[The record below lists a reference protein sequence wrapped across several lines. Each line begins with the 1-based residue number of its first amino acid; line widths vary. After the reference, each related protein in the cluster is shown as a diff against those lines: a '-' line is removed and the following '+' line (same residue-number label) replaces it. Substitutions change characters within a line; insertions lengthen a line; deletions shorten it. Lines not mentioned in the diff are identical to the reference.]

1 MPYAFRIKPG
11 SKVDLSDLDPGYH
24 DGMEKQAAE
33 LKTCELGKHLSE
45 LQELMYA
52 SGKNSL
58 LIVLQG
64 MDTSGKD
71 GSIRNLLH
79 YVNALSCRV
88 TPFKVPTE
96 VEAGHDFL
104 WRVHNETPR
113 LGWTSIFNRSH
124 YEDVI
129 VVRVHELVP
138 KKVWKSRYDHIN
150 SFENLLHDANTI
162 VLKFFLHISKE
173 EQAERLMAREED
185 PEKAF
190 KLAVGDW
197 KERELW
203 GDYKSA
209 YEDALSKCST
219 EEAPWYVVPANHKWF
234 RDLAILDALVDALKP
249 YKCGWKESLKE
260 RGIKERA
267 ELVAFRAAQQK
278 KSKK

>member
-11 SKVDLSDLDPGYH
+11 SKVNLNDIDPGFH
-24 DGMEKQAAE
+24 DGMEKESAE
-33 LKTCELGKHLSE
+33 LRTQELGKHLSE

-52 SGKNSL
+52 SGKHSL

-71 GSIRNLLH
+71 GSIKNLLH

-104 WRVHNETPR
+104 WRIHNETPR

-124 YEDVI
+124 YEDVV
-129 VVRVHELVP
+129 VVRVHDLVP

-150 SFENLLHDANTI
+150 SFEALLHDANTV

-209 YEDALSKCST
+209 YEDALGKCST
-219 EEAPWYVVPANHKWF
+219 DEAPWYVIPANHKWF

-249 YKCGWKESLKE
+249 YKDGWNESLKE